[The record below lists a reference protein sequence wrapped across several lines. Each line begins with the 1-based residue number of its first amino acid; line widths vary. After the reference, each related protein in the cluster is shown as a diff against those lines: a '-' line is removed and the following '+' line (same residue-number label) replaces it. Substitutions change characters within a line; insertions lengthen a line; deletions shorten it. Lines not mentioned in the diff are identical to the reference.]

1 MAGVLLSEAE
11 KTFIL
16 HGVQNDLRNDGRS
29 KQDYRPIEL
38 ELDIVTH
45 ANGSARVRLANTD
58 ILVGVKTEIDVPTSN
73 RPEEGKIEFF
83 VDCSANATPEFEGK
97 GGQDLATEIGNYLG
111 SSFAS
116 PLSFDLKPLCIL
128 KGVQCW
134 KLYVDILIL
143 ECGGNLFDAVSLAV
157 KAALYNTMVPR
168 VETVAMDGGNV
179 DLQLSGDPFDC
190 WRLDI
195 TNIPC
200 LVTLTKIGEHLIV
213 DPTAEEEE
221 CSMASLVVA
230 VTESGRINSLCKT
243 SVGSL
248 HPQTLTDA
256 LKVGVEVGVGLN
268 KALNEALGREE
279 KRLQS
284 NKPERFGFL
293 K

>member
-16 HGVQNDLRNDGRS
+16 HGVQSDLRNDGRS
-29 KQDYRPIEL
+29 RQDYRPIEL

-58 ILVGVKTEIDVPTSN
+58 VLVGVKTEIDVPKPEK
-73 RPEEGKIEFF
+73 PEEGKVEFF
-83 VDCSANATPEFEGK
+83 VDCSANATPVFEGK
-97 GGQDLATEIGNYLG
+97 GGEELATEISNFLA

-116 PLSFDLKPLCIL
+116 SMSFDLKTLCII

-157 KAALYNTMVPR
+157 KAALHNTMVPR

-179 DLQLSGDPFDC
+179 DLQLSGDPYDC
-190 WRLDI
+190 WRLD
-195 TNIPC
+195 TKNMPC
-200 LVTLTKIGEHLIV
+200 LVTLSKIGEHFIV
-213 DPTAEEEE
+213 DSTAEEEE
-221 CSMASLVVA
+221 CSMASLVFS
-230 VTESGRINSLCKT
+230 VTDGGRLNSLCKT

-248 HPQTLTDA
+248 HPHTLAEA
-256 LKVGVEVGVGLN
+256 LKVGVDVGVRLN
-268 KALNEALGREE
+268 KALDQALAREDRRLEAD
-279 KRLQS
+279 
-284 NKPERFGFL
+284 KPERFGFL

>member
-16 HGVQNDLRNDGRS
+16 HGVQDNLRNDGRT
-29 KQDYRPIEL
+29 KHDYRPIEL

-45 ANGSARVRLANTD
+45 ANGSARVRVANTD
-58 ILVGVKTEIDVPTSN
+58 VLVGVKTEICAPTLDK
-73 RPEEGKIEFF
+73 PDQGKIEFF

-97 GGQDLATEIGNYLG
+97 GGDDLATEISNFLA
-111 SSFAS
+111 SSYDS
-116 PLSFDLKPLCIL
+116 SQSFDLRPLCIL

-134 KLYVDILIL
+134 KLYVDVLVL

-157 KAALYNTMVPR
+157 KAGLSNTMVPR

-179 DLQLSGDPFDC
+179 DLQISGDPYDC
-190 WRLDI
+190 WRLE
-195 TNIPC
+195 TTGIPC
-200 LVTLTKIGEHLIV
+200 LVTLTKIGEHFIV

-221 CSMASLVVA
+221 CSMASVVLA
-230 VTESGRINSLCKT
+230 VTEDGRINSICKT
-243 SVGSL
+243 GVGSL
-248 HPQTLTDA
+248 HPHSLTEA
-256 LKVGVEVGVGLN
+256 LKVGADIGIQLN
-268 KALNEALGREE
+268 KALKEVLVREE
-279 KRLQS
+279 KRLLT